1 MTATLVVGTATLVV
15 GAATF
20 TFVLGVA
27 FASIFFV
34 VGLLGLLFPE
44 RVRAFYLDNFRRA
57 LAAKKLEGFSFV
69 LDLLPGAWFFR
80 TYGIV
85 SLVTAAVIV
94 AGLLWK

>member
-1 MTATLVVGTATLVV
+1 MTATLVF
-15 GAATF
+15 GAVTF
-20 TFVLGVA
+20 TFVLGVV

-57 LAAKKLEGFSFV
+57 LATTKLEDFSFV
-69 LDLLPGAWFFR
+69 LNLLPGAWFFR
-80 TYGIV
+80 AYGIV